1 MREGGVRSPGPS
13 MSSQT
18 DGRRRLPRAAR
29 SVRDGSRNR
38 IQARAGVT
46 AGISDREFRGSRGDR
61 SSSSSSETAFG
72 SSDSKDAKEWL
83 DDDRKTYLTE
93 GSHKLTLTP
102 LSSDEGVSMIVVPA
116 PGEDATNPSK
126 VYCIE
131 VAQYLRPSK
140 KMPKPRGVLV
150 YSIDAT
156 KPTGINPNILYP
168 RQDKIN
174 AAYHEGD
181 AFEHDDAPFSLRVI
195 EKNDGDS
202 YEVEVVVK

>member
-72 SSDSKDAKEWL
+72 SSDSKDAKLWL
-83 DDDRKTYLTE
+83 DDDR
-93 GSHKLTLTP
+93 
-102 LSSDEGVSMIVVPA
+102 LSAARDRSRRRFA
-116 PGEDATNPSK
+116 A
-126 VYCIE
+126 
-131 VAQYLRPSK
+131 LR
-140 KMPKPRGVLV
+140 RRAL
-150 YSIDAT
+150 
-156 KPTGINPNILYP
+156 
-168 RQDKIN
+168 
-174 AAYHEGD
+174 
-181 AFEHDDAPFSLRVI
+181 
-195 EKNDGDS
+195 
-202 YEVEVVVK
+202 